1 MSGDYYP
8 ECSQCGRPLT
18 NDYDV
23 RRHEIE
29 HPIKEGYWNPLTPDT
44 WVHLAFG
51 DDTLAAIER
60 TCENCN
66 PSEHPPEPSKKQ
78 HAVHAGVFLAA
89 FYAALLA
96 ASPGAVVFEIL
107 FGLAF
112 VGEGMQFDRILAEGE
127 SETDSSI
134 TDPAE
139 EYVRG
144 EIDEDELEERL
155 GEEFDDTDDRE
166 TRVMER

>member
-8 ECSQCGRPLT
+8 ECSQCGHPLT

-51 DDTLAAIER
+51 DDTLVAIER
-60 TCENCN
+60 TCEDYK
-66 PSEHPPEPSKKQ
+66 PSEHPPEPEKKQ
-78 HAVHAGVFLAA
+78 HIVHVGVFLAA

-112 VGEGMQFDRILAEGE
+112 VGEGMQFDRILPEE

-134 TDPAE
+134 TDPGE
-139 EYVRG
+139 EYIRG

-155 GEEFDDTDDRE
+155 DEEFGDTDDRE
-166 TRVMER
+166 PERVIRR